1 MCLGHGLK
9 NLSAFVKTEETD
21 LDRFHQFSINR
32 PVNLKIFE
40 IKNSKKTRAD
50 FKIFGQNIIQKY
62 PRARSPAPLR
72 RHWIL
77 PFSTGAPPAWFTGKG
92 SDKPVLPAGLP
103 IIAGGIRRQEVGK
116 QLKHGPFAY
125 FFV

>member
-9 NLSAFVKTEETD
+9 NLSAFVKTGETD
-21 LDRFHQFSINR
+21 LDRFHQFSVNR

-62 PRARSPAPLR
+62 PRARSPAP
-72 RHWIL
+72 
-77 PFSTGAPPAWFTGKG
+77 PAPPLDFAVFHWCT
-92 SDKPVLPAGLP
+92 AGLVY
-103 IIAGGIRRQEVGK
+103 RQGER
-116 QLKHGPFAY
+116 
-125 FFV
+125 